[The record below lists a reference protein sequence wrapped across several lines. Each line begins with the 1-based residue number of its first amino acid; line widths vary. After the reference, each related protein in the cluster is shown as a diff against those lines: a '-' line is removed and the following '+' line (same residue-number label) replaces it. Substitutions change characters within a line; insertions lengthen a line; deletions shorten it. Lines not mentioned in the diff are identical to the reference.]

1 MVAERSEAGNTDLM
15 TKAKVAGGDL
25 NPQVELFLQA
35 VAVEEGLAANTIDAY
50 RRDLR
55 DFHRFIGEMAPGA
68 VARKDIVRF
77 LNALYALGLSPT
89 TVNRRLA
96 AVRKYLRFHLGPT
109 AVAADVAGPKLI
121 RRLPTVLSVK
131 EVQKILSLPDKKNIH
146 QVRDAA
152 ILETLY
158 ATGMR
163 ISEVIGLDR
172 SVYAPEIAYIMVT
185 GKGNKERLVPLGGY
199 AIAAIERYLKE
210 SRPHL
215 AAGKPECNRLFI
227 TQRGRGF
234 SRPGLWKLI
243 RGYVLKA
250 GIRKKV
256 TPHTFRHTFATHLL
270 EGGADLRVVQELLGH
285 ASINTTQIYTHLNR
299 EYLLEVHRQFHPRSR
314 PNPDT

>member
-1 MVAERSEAGNTDLM
+1 MTEEKIQGGEA
-15 TKAKVAGGDL
+15 
-25 NPQVELFLQA
+25 NPEVELFLQA
-35 VAVEEGLAANTIDAY
+35 VAVEEGLSANTIDAY

-55 DFHRFIGEMAPGA
+55 DFQHIVGKIAPER

-77 LNALYALGLSPT
+77 LNTLYACGLQPT
-89 TVNRRLA
+89 TVNRRLS
-96 AVRKYLRFHLGPT
+96 AVRKYLRFHLGPG
-109 AVAADVAGPKLI
+109 AGVAEIAGPKLI

-131 EVQKILSLPDKKNIH
+131 EVQKILALPDKNNKHEI
-146 QVRDAA
+146 RDAA

-163 ISEVIGLDR
+163 ISEVIGLDQ
-172 SVYAPEIAYIMVT
+172 SIYAPEIAYIMVT
-185 GKGNKERLVPLGGY
+185 GKGNRQRLVPLGSF
-199 AIAAIERYLKE
+199 AVAAIERYLKE
-210 SRPHL
+210 SRPYL

-243 RGYVLKA
+243 RGYILKA

-314 PNPDT
+314 PNAYT

>member
-1 MVAERSEAGNTDLM
+1 MGESAQSREVTFPDI
-15 TKAKVAGGDL
+15 
-25 NPQVELFLQA
+25 ELFLQA
-35 VAVEEGLAANTIDAY
+35 VAVEEGLAANTVDAY
-50 RRDLR
+50 RRDLK
-55 DFHRFIGEMAPGA
+55 DFRRFLEGKPVEKA
-68 VARKDIVRF
+68 ARKDIVRY
-77 LNALYALGLSPT
+77 LNALYACGLSPT

-96 AVRKYLRFHLGPT
+96 AIRKYLRFRLGP
-109 AVAADVAGPKLI
+109 AAGASGAAEVAGPKPI

-131 EVQKILSLPDKKNIH
+131 EVQKILALPDKNNIH

-163 ISEVIGLDR
+163 ISEVIGLDW

-185 GKGNKERLVPLGGY
+185 GKGNKQRLVPLGGY
-199 AIAAIERYLKE
+199 AVAAIDRYLKE
-210 SRPHL
+210 SRPQL

-243 RGYVLKA
+243 RGYILKA

-256 TPHTFRHTFATHLL
+256 TPHTFRHSFATHLL

-314 PNPDT
+314 RNQDG

>member
-1 MVAERSEAGNTDLM
+1 MAEPKKPGREVVPEID
-15 TKAKVAGGDL
+15 
-25 NPQVELFLQA
+25 QFLQA
-35 VAVEEGLAANTIDAY
+35 VAVEEGLAANTVDAY
-50 RRDLR
+50 RRDLK
-55 DFHRFIGEMAPGA
+55 DFHRFLEGKPVEQA
-68 VARKDIVRF
+68 ARKDIVRY
-77 LNALYALGLSPT
+77 LNALYSCGLSPT

-96 AVRKYLRFHLGPT
+96 AVRKYLRFRLGPSAGIAEVT
-109 AVAADVAGPKLI
+109 GPKLI
-121 RRLPTVLSVK
+121 RRLPAVLSVK
-131 EVQKILSLPDKKNIH
+131 EVQKILALPDKNNIH

-185 GKGNKERLVPLGGY
+185 GKGNKQRLVPLGGY
-199 AIAAIERYLKE
+199 AVAAIDRYLKE
-210 SRPHL
+210 SRPQL

-243 RGYVLKA
+243 RGYILRA
-250 GIRKKV
+250 GIRKAV
-256 TPHTFRHTFATHLL
+256 TPHTFRHSFATHLL

-299 EYLLEVHRQFHPRSR
+299 EYLLEVHRQFHPRSQR
-314 PNPDT
+314 HPDS